1 MPDKLPPL
9 YTPAPVILYRASSGL
24 MEDTELKAIERHF
37 VTYKSRMLVRGGDLV
52 IGRYSVLP
60 YYKELESDVRGV
72 GGNLVNTYA
81 QHRYVADLQN
91 YVHDLGDM
99 TFPTWNFRDIQHL
112 PDDMP
117 LVLKGETNSKKD
129 RWATHMFAQN
139 KKEAIEVYNR
149 LQEDSLIAEQ
159 DIYVRKYV
167 PLKKLTEGIGGQ
179 PVTVEFRFFVLYDKV
194 VSGGYYWSSHVDE
207 LEKVPS
213 ASMVPT
219 EFLQK
224 AIDRVKDKVNFFVI
238 DVALTESGDWLVV
251 ELNDGQMS
259 GLSENDPSVL
269 YKNLK
274 YMTWDCYRK

>member
-1 MPDKLPPL
+1 
-9 YTPAPVILYRASSGL
+9 
-24 MEDTELKAIERHF
+24 MEDKELQAIERNF
-37 VTYKSRMLVRGGDLV
+37 VTYKSRMLAKGGDLI

-60 YYKELESDVRGV
+60 YYKELEADLRSAGAV
-72 GGNLVNTYA
+72 LINTYQ

-91 YVHDLGDM
+91 YTHDLGDL
-99 TFPTWNFRDIQHL
+99 TFPTWSFRDIQSL

-117 LVLKGETNSKKD
+117 VILKGETNSKKD
-129 RWATHMFAQN
+129 LWNTHMFANN
-139 KKEAIEVYNR
+139 KKEAIEVYLR
-149 LQEDSLIAEQ
+149 LQEDSLLAEQ
-159 DIYVRKYV
+159 NIYVRKYI
-167 PLKKLTEGIGGQ
+167 PLKKLAEGIGGQ
-179 PVTVEFRFFVLYDKV
+179 PITMEFRFFVLYGKV

-224 AIDRVKDKVNFFVI
+224 AIDKVRYNVNFFVI
-238 DVALTESGDWLVV
+238 DVAQTESGDWLVV

-259 GLSENDPSVL
+259 GLSENDPEVL

-274 YMTWDCYRK
+274 YMTWDCHRR